1 MSTLS
6 LRLAPSG
13 ALTLRQ
19 APGFDHERALRLAVI
34 RLGLTEPLRKRRAD
48 NLEGF
53 MKPDQHNY
61 FASPAQGSTLNAGQF
76 GNTFA
81 QHPCQGCAQKQQA
94 YDAETPARPQRNLK
108 QHIIAL
114 LVRAGR

>member
-19 APGFDHERALRLAVI
+19 TPGFDHERALRLAVI
-34 RLGLTEPLRKRRAD
+34 RLGLMEPLRKRRAD

-53 MKPDQHNY
+53 MKPDPHNH

-76 GNTFA
+76 GSTFA
-81 QHPCQGCAQKQQA
+81 QYPCRGCAPKLQA
-94 YDAETPARPQRNLK
+94 YDAQAPARPQKPLK
-108 QHIIAL
+108 HLFAAL
-114 LVRAGR
+114 LVRTGR

>member
-19 APGFDHERALRLAVI
+19 TPGFDHERTLRLAVI

-108 QHIIAL
+108 KRIIAL
-114 LVRAGR
+114 FARAGR

>member
-53 MKPDQHNY
+53 MKPDQHNDLPP
-61 FASPAQGSTLNAGQF
+61 FFGSGAM
-76 GNTFA
+76 
-81 QHPCQGCAQKQQA
+81 
-94 YDAETPARPQRNLK
+94 
-108 QHIIAL
+108 
-114 LVRAGR
+114 LVNSEF